1 MMNLWTGVS
10 KNHPLSTG
18 WEPCP
23 VWQMSVA
30 VGAKIMSNWPELNNS
45 HHNCIVTENIY
56 IKQCSNED
64 FEQEFCIQISKPFTT
79 TCDEPKKIIF
89 FKSYIYYFFLN
100 GLLLCIIEKLD
111 VHLLQFLSFK
121 IKMNI
126 FTSSHRVTG

>member
-1 MMNLWTGVS
+1 MNLWTGVS
-10 KNHPLSTG
+10 KNHPLSRE

-64 FEQEFCIQISKPFTT
+64 FEQESSIPISKPLNMLHEMNLTRL
-79 TCDEPKKIIF
+79 
-89 FKSYIYYFFLN
+89 YFFYYVTKM
-100 GLLLCIIEKLD
+100 EK
-111 VHLLQFLSFK
+111 
-121 IKMNI
+121 M
-126 FTSSHRVTG
+126 